1 MLSHVLSGAGLGAL
15 IGTAGWLKH
24 RESDGL
30 VFAAAM
36 VLGGAIV
43 GVALYFTRA
52 WSRKGHAADLARWA
66 VAGAIGGVALCL
78 SGLFDNEINAR
89 TLGLS
94 AAMGALVVLFFGW
107 DRQRDE
113 YKETGVDA
121 RSGWSKALQ
130 WALALFVMGVVFT
143 LMMLTPQ
150 SADGL

>member
-1 MLSHVLSGAGLGAL
+1 MLSHVLSGAGVGAL
-15 IGTAGWLKH
+15 LGTAGWLKR
-24 RESDGL
+24 READGL

-43 GVALYFTRA
+43 GVALYLTRA
-52 WSRKGHAADLARWA
+52 WSAKGHAADLARWA
-66 VAGAIGGVALCL
+66 VAGAIGGAALCL
-78 SGLFDNEINAR
+78 SRLFDNEINVR
-89 TLGLS
+89 TLSL
-94 AAMGALVVLFFGW
+94 AAATGAFFVLFFGW

-113 YKETGVDA
+113 YRETGVDA
-121 RSGWSKALQ
+121 RSGWGKALQ